1 MSENVEAKYQDGK
14 FIRVSDLPVKKQRRY
29 ESYSWT
35 VNLEEDQ
42 TAAVLERLAL
52 ARKMVDTTDA
62 LRWLAAWKTPEE
74 R

>member
-1 MSENVEAKYQDGK
+1 MGENTATINEDT
-14 FIRVSDLPVKKQRRY
+14 RVSREQLY
-29 ESYSWT
+29 EEVW
-35 VNLEEDQ
+35 
-42 TAAVLERLAL
+42 AERLAL